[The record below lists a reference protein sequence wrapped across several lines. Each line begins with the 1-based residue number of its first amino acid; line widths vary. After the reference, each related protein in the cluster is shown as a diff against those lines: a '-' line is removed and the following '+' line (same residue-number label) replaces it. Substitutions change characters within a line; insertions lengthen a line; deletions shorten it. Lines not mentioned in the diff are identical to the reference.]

1 MIKLGKWLKIL
12 NNGCDLFIQIFNTS
26 NSKRIKDPLWMNKE
40 IKQMCRRKRK
50 LWIQCI
56 IPVISVLRNYQ
67 IGDQISLCFII
78 FYLLRKTN

>member
-1 MIKLGKWLKIL
+1 MRDLALENFRANFSHLTRTPEWEIVKQSFLKQFVPFL
-12 NNGCDLFIQIFNTS
+12 
-26 NSKRIKDPLWMNKE
+26 
-40 IKQMCRRKRK
+40 
-50 LWIQCI
+50 